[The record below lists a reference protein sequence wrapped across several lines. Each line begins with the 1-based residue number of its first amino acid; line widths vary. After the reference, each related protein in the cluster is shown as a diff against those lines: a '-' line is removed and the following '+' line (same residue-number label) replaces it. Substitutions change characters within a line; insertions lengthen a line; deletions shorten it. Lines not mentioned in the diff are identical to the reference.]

1 MQYLGSKIR
10 SLGSRMQDDQS
21 VWCILLIRCLHIL
34 LLCLFEKTVPL
45 SGIRKEINFL
55 PKFLS
60 LYITLCYNPTEN
72 S

>member
-1 MQYLGSKIR
+1 M
-10 SLGSRMQDDQS
+10 
-21 VWCILLIRCLHIL
+21 

-72 S
+72 SWLRTVILIWMAIHREKQSS